1 MAFFKKIQQQ
11 VSDFWLSRN
20 RAQKIKISISTFFI
34 IGTIGLL
41 IFLLNRPTYVPLYTD
56 LDAKDAGDIVNKLED
71 EKIAYKLADGGKSIL
86 VDPKQVYKTRLMLAQ
101 EGLPKGG
108 VMDFNDVFD
117 KTKLGTTDWERQLQ
131 YNQALQGELT
141 RTIEEMAE
149 VQSARIHIVQPEKS
163 LFIETGTQSEPSAA
177 VFLKLR
183 PGAQINEE
191 EVKGIINLISHS
203 VEGMKPEN
211 VTVIDDYG
219 RLLSNIPL
227 TQDESSKEVI
237 NSQLAIQNNFQKQL
251 QANVQSLLEQ
261 VFGPGNV
268 VVRVSAKLNFDKKI
282 VENKLFSPVN
292 EDTGEGIVRS
302 VQDLREHFTGTGN
315 VPGGVPGVDTNVP
328 GYQQQNTGNSEYQKT
343 DVTRNYE
350 INESHEN
357 LTVAPGAVDKL
368 TVSVVIN
375 RTLNDDEKDSISR
388 LVGNAI
394 GYDSQR
400 DQISV
405 EGMTFNNDLVTA
417 MTDEMKNQEQQKAAR
432 RNLMLIGAA
441 LLIVILFG
449 TFGLITV
456 RRRRKSEEER
466 IARELAEVQQAAAQQ
481 AASQTTEN
489 TGSEFFANIEKLA
502 RRKPEDVAKVLKSW
516 LNED

>member
-1 MAFFKKIQQQ
+1 MAFFKKIRQQ

-20 RAQKIKISISTFFI
+20 RAQKIKISISGFFI

-41 IFLLNRPTYVPLYTD
+41 IFLLNRPTYAPLYTD
-56 LDAKDAGDIVNKLED
+56 LDAKDAGEIINKLDD

-86 VDPKQVYKTRLMLAQ
+86 VDPSQVYKTRLMLAQ

-108 VMDFNDVFD
+108 VMDFSDVFD

-163 LFIETGTQSEPSAA
+163 LFIDTGTKSEASAA

-183 PGAQINEE
+183 PGAQVTEE
-191 EVKGIINLISHS
+191 EVKGIINLVSHS

-219 RLLSNIPL
+219 RMLSNIPL
-227 TQDESSKEVI
+227 TEDESSKEAI
-237 NSQLAIQNNFQKQL
+237 NSQLTIQSNFQKQL

-268 VVRVSAKLNFDKKI
+268 VVRVSAKLNFDKKV

-292 EDTGEGIVRS
+292 QDTGEGIVRS

-315 VPGGVPGVDTNVP
+315 SPGGNPGVDTNIP

-343 DVTRNYE
+343 EVTRNYE

-368 TVSVVIN
+368 TVSAVIN

-388 LVGNAI
+388 LIGNAI
-394 GYDSQR
+394 GYDAQR

-405 EGMTFNNDLVTA
+405 EGMTFNNDLITA
-417 MTDEMKNQEQQKAAR
+417 MTDEMKNQEQQRAAR
-432 RNLMLIGAA
+432 RNMMLIGAA
-441 LLIVILFG
+441 LLLAISFG
-449 TFGLITV
+449 AFGIING
-456 RRRRKSEEER
+456 RRRRKREEER
-466 IARELAEVQQAAAQQ
+466 IAMELAEAQQAAAQQ
-481 AASQTTEN
+481 TVSPTVDN
-489 TGSEFFANIEKLA
+489 TGNDFFVHIEKLA
-502 RRKPEDVAKVLKSW
+502 RRKPEDVAKVLKTW